1 MSRLVTKMYGVSV
14 CVGVFVFANGFVNVA
29 LNKPAYIHN
38 AYRDNDKY
46 DASNAVDGRKSD
58 VRWDGGQCAAS
69 WRRQTA
75 TWWVDL
81 TTIHSIH
88 HITIYFTTDNKPW
101 GCPATGCYGSN
112 STLPCPDVN
121 CQYCHIETGTCHG
134 CKAGYQG
141 YRCELA
147 CDRGLYGSE
156 CNETCGHCR
165 EKQCSNIN
173 GRCLTGCDPDYQGD
187 LCKTQTNCPP
197 GYLGQNCQERC
208 RYPNYGID
216 CQGLCECE
224 KKLCDVATG
233 CISPADEGCI
243 DGYIGEG
250 CRQSCQYPSYGKD
263 CQKLCECAESVCNF
277 TTGCDT
283 FKHNVLKLDES
294 HKSMV
299 KQITGN
305 PLMAIIVS
313 VSVVFSVLMSAIIS
327 LVIWRLKRPDRT
339 IMRASSPLQEQ
350 QTSNKATTLGAA
362 NTYCFN
368 DDARLSH
375 FYSSP
380 IEISSS
386 LNNPE

>member
-1 MSRLVTKMYGVSV
+1 MDMYGGYLAFF
-14 CVGVFVFANGFVNVA
+14 CFVLINICCQRTECCRIWDEKHLHCKECYPGYLGWNCSEQCRYP
-29 LNKPAYIHN
+29 NY
-38 AYRDNDKY
+38 
-46 DASNAVDGRKSD
+46 GRFCQELCKCEEKFCD
-58 VRWDGGQCAAS
+58 
-69 WRRQTA
+69 
-75 TWWVDL
+75 
-81 TTIHSIH
+81 I
-88 HITIYFTTDNKPW
+88 
-101 GCPATGCYGSN
+101 ATGCIE
-112 STLPCPDVN
+112 PD
-121 CQYCHIETGTCHG
+121 
-134 CKAGYQG
+134 K
-141 YRCELA
+141 
-147 CDRGLYGSE
+147 
-156 CNETCGHCR
+156 
-165 EKQCSNIN
+165 
-173 GRCLTGCDPDYQGD
+173 
-187 LCKTQTNCPP
+187 TNCPQ

-233 CISPADEGCI
+233 CISPADGCI

-294 HKSMV
+294 HESMV

-380 IEISSS
+380 IEISTS

>member
-1 MSRLVTKMYGVSV
+1 MDMYGGYLAFF
-14 CVGVFVFANGFVNVA
+14 CFVLINICCQRTECCRIWDEKHLHCKECYPGYLGWNCSEQCRYP
-29 LNKPAYIHN
+29 NY
-38 AYRDNDKY
+38 
-46 DASNAVDGRKSD
+46 GRFCQELCKCEEKFCD
-58 VRWDGGQCAAS
+58 
-69 WRRQTA
+69 
-75 TWWVDL
+75 
-81 TTIHSIH
+81 I
-88 HITIYFTTDNKPW
+88 
-101 GCPATGCYGSN
+101 ATGCIE
-112 STLPCPDVN
+112 PD
-121 CQYCHIETGTCHG
+121 
-134 CKAGYQG
+134 K
-141 YRCELA
+141 
-147 CDRGLYGSE
+147 
-156 CNETCGHCR
+156 
-165 EKQCSNIN
+165 
-173 GRCLTGCDPDYQGD
+173 
-187 LCKTQTNCPP
+187 TNCPQ

-294 HKSMV
+294 HESMV

-339 IMRASSPLQEQ
+339 IMRASSPVQEQ
-350 QTSNKATTLGAA
+350 QTMNKATTLGAA

-380 IEISSS
+380 IEISTS

>member
-1 MSRLVTKMYGVSV
+1 MYGGYLAFF
-14 CVGVFVFANGFVNVA
+14 CFVLINICCQRTECCRIWDEKHFHCKECYPGHLGWNCSEQCRYPN
-29 LNKPAYIHN
+29 Y
-38 AYRDNDKY
+38 
-46 DASNAVDGRKSD
+46 GRFCQELCKCEEKFCD
-58 VRWDGGQCAAS
+58 
-69 WRRQTA
+69 
-75 TWWVDL
+75 
-81 TTIHSIH
+81 I
-88 HITIYFTTDNKPW
+88 
-101 GCPATGCYGSN
+101 ATGCIE
-112 STLPCPDVN
+112 PD
-121 CQYCHIETGTCHG
+121 
-134 CKAGYQG
+134 K
-141 YRCELA
+141 
-147 CDRGLYGSE
+147 
-156 CNETCGHCR
+156 
-165 EKQCSNIN
+165 
-173 GRCLTGCDPDYQGD
+173 
-187 LCKTQTNCPP
+187 TNCPP

-224 KKLCDVATG
+224 NKLCDVATG
-233 CISPADEGCI
+233 CISPANECI

-294 HKSMV
+294 HESMV

-339 IMRASSPLQEQ
+339 IMRASSPVQEQ

>member
-1 MSRLVTKMYGVSV
+1 MDMYGGYIAFF
-14 CVGVFVFANGFVNVA
+14 CFVFINICCQRTECCRIWDEKHLHCKECYPGYLGWNCSEQCRYP
-29 LNKPAYIHN
+29 NY
-38 AYRDNDKY
+38 
-46 DASNAVDGRKSD
+46 GRFCQELCKCEEKFCD
-58 VRWDGGQCAAS
+58 
-69 WRRQTA
+69 
-75 TWWVDL
+75 
-81 TTIHSIH
+81 I
-88 HITIYFTTDNKPW
+88 
-101 GCPATGCYGSN
+101 ATGCVE
-112 STLPCPDVN
+112 PD
-121 CQYCHIETGTCHG
+121 
-134 CKAGYQG
+134 K
-141 YRCELA
+141 
-147 CDRGLYGSE
+147 
-156 CNETCGHCR
+156 
-165 EKQCSNIN
+165 
-173 GRCLTGCDPDYQGD
+173 
-187 LCKTQTNCPP
+187 TNCPP

-294 HKSMV
+294 HESMV

-339 IMRASSPLQEQ
+339 IMRASSPVQEQ